1 MYFQNSGSNTNGS
14 QFFITTVATPFL
26 NNKHVVFGKVV
37 EGMDVVRKVEAV
49 RTIGERP
56 ALDVFVGMCGEM

>member
-1 MYFQNSGSNTNGS
+1 M
-14 QFFITTVATPFL
+14 
-26 NNKHVVFGKVV
+26 FGKVA